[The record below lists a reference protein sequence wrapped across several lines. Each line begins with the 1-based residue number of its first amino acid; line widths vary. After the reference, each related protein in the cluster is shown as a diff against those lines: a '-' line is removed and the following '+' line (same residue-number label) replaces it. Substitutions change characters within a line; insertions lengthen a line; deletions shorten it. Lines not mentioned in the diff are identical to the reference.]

1 VGMVFQT
8 LYYLVDLY
16 FVGRLGDAAI
26 AGLTG
31 AGNVQFLIM
40 AVTQVLGVGAMVLIA
55 QACGRQDREDAN
67 VVFNQTLALSALAA
81 TATLVS
87 GYVLARVYMTTLAA
101 DDDIVQAGVTY
112 MWWFL
117 PALGLQFALVSM
129 GAALRGTGVVN
140 PTIVVQISTVMLNAI
155 LSPIMI
161 AGWGTGR
168 PLGIMGAG
176 LSTSL
181 SVAVAVVMMLVYFVR
196 LESYVRFDLRLM
208 RPRRDVWTR
217 IFAIGLPPGGEIA
230 LLFAYLGIVFWT
242 IRGFGPEAQAGFGV
256 GSRVMQAIFPPAM
269 VVAFATAPVAG
280 QNMGAGRHD
289 RVRETYRTA
298 ITGLAV
304 IMLSLTLLCQWRPE
318 ALIAGFTDESA
329 VIAIGAEFLRII
341 SFNVLATGIVFTNS
355 GMFQA
360 MGNTMP
366 ALKASATRIVS
377 FAVPA
382 VLLTTYAGFELW
394 HLWWL
399 SAVTVA
405 LQAVMSCWW

>member
-1 VGMVFQT
+1 
-8 LYYLVDLY
+8 
-16 FVGRLGDAAI
+16 
-26 AGLTG
+26 
-31 AGNVQFLIM
+31 
-40 AVTQVLGVGAMVLIA
+40 
-55 QACGRQDREDAN
+55 
-67 VVFNQTLALSALAA
+67 
-81 TATLVS
+81 
-87 GYVLARVYMTTLAA
+87 
-101 DDDIVQAGVTY
+101 
-112 MWWFL
+112 
-117 PALGLQFALVSM
+117 M

-176 LSTSL
+176 LSTLL
-181 SVAVAVVMMLVYFVR
+181 SVAVVMMLVYFVR

-289 RVRETYRTA
+289 RVRETYRTS

-405 LQAVMSCWW
+405 LQAVMSCWLVRGEYQQRLGPTPATSG